1 MKVESRDWI
10 IRYCSRIAQTAT
22 DFADASHSKS
32 AKSVTTTVSYG
43 IFSSENA
50 YPCTVT
56 LKLLLIAIAMY
67 ELDEFTGSN
76 GYCSQRIFCDHS
88 ADSGLLLDQGV

>member
-32 AKSVTTTVSYG
+32 AKSVATTVSYG

-56 LKLLLIAIAMY
+56 IILLLA
-67 ELDEFTGSN
+67 FTHRMSPPGD
-76 GYCSQRIFCDHS
+76 CLERKFC
-88 ADSGLLLDQGV
+88 L

>member
-56 LKLLLIAIAMY
+56 PIGLCVLMV
-67 ELDEFTGSN
+67 
-76 GYCSQRIFCDHS
+76 S
-88 ADSGLLLDQGV
+88 AASAQTC